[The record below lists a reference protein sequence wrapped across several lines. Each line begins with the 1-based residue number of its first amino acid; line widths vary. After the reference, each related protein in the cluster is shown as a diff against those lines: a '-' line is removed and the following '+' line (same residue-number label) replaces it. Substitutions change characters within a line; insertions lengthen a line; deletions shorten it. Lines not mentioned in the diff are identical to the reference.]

1 MASTTCPAL
10 LAHREQDIQKML
22 AANVHIGSRNL
33 DFQME
38 KYIWK
43 RRVDGLHLI
52 DVAKSWDKLMLA
64 ARILATIENPADI
77 IAISARPYAQR
88 AVLKFCTYT
97 GAQTV
102 SGRFTPG
109 TFTNQITKQF
119 REPRVLIVGDPRQDH
134 QPVLEASYVNIPV
147 IAFCDADSPLRHV
160 DVAIPCNNKNKLS
173 IGLMFW
179 LLAREVLRMRGELPR
194 ASDWDVSVD
203 LFFHRD
209 LEEIKAQEEE
219 DAKAGV
225 AAGDEPVWSEQAAV
239 DGGEFTGAAVEG
251 GWDSGAPAAPAG
263 SGWGETPDA
272 APEGWGSQ

>member
-1 MASTTCPAL
+1 
-10 LAHREQDIQKML
+10 
-22 AANVHIGSRNL
+22 
-33 DFQME
+33 ME

-43 RRVDGLHLI
+43 RRADGLHLI
-52 DVAKSWDKLMLA
+52 DISKSWDKLMLA
-64 ARILATIENPADI
+64 ARILATIDNPADI

-179 LLAREVLRMRGELPR
+179 LLSREVLRMRGDLPR
-194 ASDWDVSVD
+194 SSEWDVPVD

-209 LEEIKAQEEE
+209 LDEIKAQEEQDAAKTGAE
-219 DAKAGV
+219 DKV
-225 AAGDEPVWSEQAAV
+225 VDWEQPAGDSEVPAPTGEWDAA
-239 DGGEFTGAAVEG
+239 
-251 GWDSGAPAAPAG
+251 APAA
-263 SGWGETPDA
+263 GWDGA
-272 APEGWGSQ
+272 APASWDASAPESWGTA